1 MERMTTMPC
10 SVPWQSPS
18 RLQKYING
26 GRSDLLAFY
35 LHSYHGLLMGMVLL
49 TLIYRAWKGKPE
61 LWDVLIINL
70 CGAYL
75 FYLIWEVDQ
84 AYSIP
89 FLLILTALGAEG
101 ISLSVEDARR
111 PEREL
116 PEFFGWIPAVS
127 GSILLVEVLAVVL
140 VMKVTGLPG
149 PGLCSAAGSGDQ
161 RPVDAADGFCSDLPN
176 RKSI

>member
-1 MERMTTMPC
+1 MTQVIALT
-10 SVPWQSPS
+10 
-18 RLQKYING
+18 
-26 GRSDLLAFY
+26 AFVT
-35 LHSYHGLLMGMVLL
+35 MGMVLL
-49 TLIYRAWKGKPE
+49 ALIYRAWKGKPE

-101 ISLSVEDARR
+101 ISLSVEDTRR

-116 PEFFGWIPAVS
+116 PEFLGGFRLSPAVS
-127 GSILLVEVLAVVL
+127 CWW
-140 VMKVTGLPG
+140 KY
-149 PGLCSAAGSGDQ
+149 
-161 RPVDAADGFCSDLPN
+161 
-176 RKSI
+176 